1 MTTAVDVAPVEAGR
15 WRGFFRR
22 RPVLMRL
29 LRHKAFL
36 IGFALFGL
44 VVMVAVF
51 ADLITAADP
60 VRISIRNRFKPPSW
74 EHPFGTDNLG
84 RSQLARVMHGAR
96 LSLMIGLAV
105 VILNGV
111 FGVLLGAAAG
121 YFRRLDNILMRSTD
135 ALMAFPAVLL
145 AIAIAAALG
154 ASSLT
159 AAIALSVVYI
169 PRTARIVRASV
180 LVVRELEFV
189 QAAKAMG
196 ASHMR
201 ILLKHILPN
210 CLAPLIVQ
218 LTFIF
223 AYAVLSEAVLSFLGL
238 GAAPPAPTWGNII
251 AEGRQYMREAAWI
264 TLIPGLALAVTVVGL
279 NLLGDGL
286 RDVLDPRLKV
296 MQD

>member
-1 MTTAVDVAPVEAGR
+1 MTTAVDAVPVATGR

-44 VVMVAVF
+44 VVMVALF

-111 FGVLLGAAAG
+111 FGVLLGAASG
-121 YFRRLDNILMRSTD
+121 YFRRLDNILMRTTD

-196 ASHMR
+196 ASHIR

-238 GAAPPAPTWGNII
+238 GAAPPSPTWGNII